1 MIAYQSVSTDPFFNL
16 SLEELLFQRLR
27 DEDAVI
33 VYRDAP
39 AVVAGCYQ
47 NIAAEVDAV
56 SLFRRGIPML
66 RRISGGGT
74 VYHDL
79 GNINYSMLFR
89 REGFVSYEDFL
100 TPVIAA
106 LGRLGIPAERRRSCD
121 IALFGRKISGSAQ
134 KVSGGRVLHHGT
146 LLFDSELSLLDE
158 ITTGRKSGSF
168 CSKASESAICTVTSI
183 RREGLWGD
191 ASAEEFTEALLSE
204 LSGEGAERFTPDEGM
219 LSEIERLSEEK
230 YRSWDWTWGKTPGF
244 HFEREGS
251 FRGDKV
257 RISYSARRGIVEE
270 FSLRSPALD
279 EEEARALFEGSRFG
293 PESFSELAGR
303 LAGEDGEE
311 LLRLLL

>member
-168 CSKASESAICTVTSI
+168 CSKAS
-183 RREGLWGD
+183 
-191 ASAEEFTEALLSE
+191 
-204 LSGEGAERFTPDEGM
+204 
-219 LSEIERLSEEK
+219 
-230 YRSWDWTWGKTPGF
+230 
-244 HFEREGS
+244 
-251 FRGDKV
+251 
-257 RISYSARRGIVEE
+257 
-270 FSLRSPALD
+270 
-279 EEEARALFEGSRFG
+279 
-293 PESFSELAGR
+293 
-303 LAGEDGEE
+303 
-311 LLRLLL
+311 